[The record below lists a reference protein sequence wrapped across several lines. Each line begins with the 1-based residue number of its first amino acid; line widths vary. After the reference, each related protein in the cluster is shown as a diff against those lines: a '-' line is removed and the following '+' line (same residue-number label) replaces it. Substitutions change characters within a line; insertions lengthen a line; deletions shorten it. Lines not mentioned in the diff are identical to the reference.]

1 MNRFLSILLFCFCIS
16 CGNTLIK
23 KPDNLLSKNTMVDI
37 YYDLAIIN
45 AANNTN
51 VSALAEYNLEAMP
64 YIYAKFKIDST
75 QLMQSSTYYAS
86 DPSKY
91 EEIYAKVKERLESK
105 QKILED
111 IAQKKADSLKNLR
124 EQKIK
129 RANKEKEKAQ
139 KLKDTLPNT
148 SGK

>member
-1 MNRFLSILLFCFCIS
+1 
-16 CGNTLIK
+16 
-23 KPDNLLSKNTMVDI
+23 MVDI

-45 AANNTN
+45 AATNTN
-51 VSALAEYNLEAMP
+51 VSALMEYNLETMP

-75 QLMQSSTYYAS
+75 QLMQSNTYYAS

-91 EEIYAKVKERLESK
+91 EEIYTIVKERLESE

-111 IAQKKADSLKNLR
+111 IAQKNADSLKNLR

-139 KLKDTLPNT
+139 KLKDTLPDT
-148 SGK
+148 SVK